1 MIGRNLIISI
11 AVDSYNTD
19 SVQGACGAGNT
30 MYDISIHWIL
40 IKSTIILSTT
50 HTQELKDT
58 AGDRLR
64 NRQTIPLD
72 FGDRVGRWSVAP
84 PVLA

>member
-19 SVQGACGAGNT
+19 SVRGACGTGNT
-30 MYDISIHWIL
+30 MYEISTHWIL
-40 IKSTIILSTT
+40 IISTFILSTT
-50 HTQELKDT
+50 HTHGLKDF
-58 AGDRLR
+58 ACDRLR

-72 FGDRVGRWSVAP
+72 FGDRVGRRRVAP
-84 PVLA
+84 PVLE